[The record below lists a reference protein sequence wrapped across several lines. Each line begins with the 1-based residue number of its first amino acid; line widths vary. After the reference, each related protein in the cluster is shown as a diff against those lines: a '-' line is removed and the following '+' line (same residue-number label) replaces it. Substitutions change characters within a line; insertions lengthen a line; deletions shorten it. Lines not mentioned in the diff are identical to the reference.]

1 MKVHLGY
8 ENEIESLRAKY
19 NTKMEVDE
27 LASYLN
33 DCLALFS
40 ELSLY
45 VKSNFN
51 SKFGKLF
58 ALDDILSSEENF
70 GSKVALVDEAELDKE
85 AVFAITKFRKERYQH
100 PKRTYRLPGVVFCDR
115 ENMRLI
121 KMLNNLKGLIQ
132 STICSNINVST
143 RQRGAFI
150 HDFVS
155 SNIMLKELYRT
166 VTVLD
171 RPVKSVSF
179 TWAAKV
185 PQSAYVEKQA
195 LLESLENELLNDE
208 KGMAT
213 HIKEEIKL
221 VNGFPEGKKIRKLR
235 PVPPHPRVNIVFD
248 NALKERKMF
257 HANLPIFIESND
269 DSFASCKIKILRNFI
284 NTDREKRSNT
294 LKNFKLQIERLNLY
308 LEVN

>member
-1 MKVHLGY
+1 MHLDY
-8 ENEIESLRAKY
+8 ENKIESLSAQLDS
-19 NTKMEVDE
+19 KMELDQ
-27 LASYLN
+27 LASFLN

-40 ELSLY
+40 ELSVY
-45 VKSNFN
+45 VKNNFN
-51 SKFGKLF
+51 MKFAKAF

-70 GSKVALVDEAELDKE
+70 GSKVELIDDVELNKE
-85 AVFAITKFRKERYQH
+85 VLFAITKFKKEKYQH

-115 ENMRLI
+115 ENIRLVE
-121 KMLNNLKGLIQ
+121 MLNSLKCLIQ
-132 STICSNINVST
+132 DAICSNSNVGT

-150 HDFVS
+150 HDYVS

-166 VTVLD
+166 VTVLN

-185 PQSAYVEKQA
+185 PQSCYVEKRA
-195 LLESLENELLNDE
+195 LLESLESEFLNDE
-208 KGMAT
+208 KGMGV
-213 HIKEEIKL
+213 HIKEEIQL
-221 VNGFPEGKKIRKLR
+221 VKSFPEGKKIRKLR

-248 NALKERKMF
+248 NDLKERKMF

-269 DSFASCKIKILRNFI
+269 DSYASCKIKILRDFV
-284 NTDREKRSNT
+284 NTEREKRSNT